1 MSSIG
6 LTLGTSARPAR
17 VAAVVTLFLGA
28 IGLVGWILGA
38 DRLTSVIPGAVQMKA
53 NTAVGILLCGISLL
67 ILNYRTSAN
76 LERIARAMA
85 TLALA
90 LGAATLGEYVFDWH
104 LGIDEVL
111 VKDNNGAFGIFHGRM
126 SPFSATAFIILGFAV
141 AGLRTHFL
149 DRASRIAAS
158 LGLAIGLVSLLG
170 YLWNAGDLTTD
181 RWLPPIAINTAVC
194 FVAIAIG
201 VLLTRSSAAGAHA
214 TEHIALASVEFRILG
229 GFAAAISLLVL
240 GGSFTYKTGEE
251 LTDSM
256 QWIAHTQEVRTE
268 LSAIFGSVAGAN
280 VVVRDYLGTGEPSRL
295 ETYQQLVAGER
306 AHLANLLSLV
316 ADNPPQRDNAMQ
328 LAALVEKELA
338 VLDQSAAAF
347 KAYGLPAAR
356 AVLAVSR
363 TENTVS
369 HVGAATAH
377 MDDIEKGLVHSRE
390 AKAAKVRLTTLTSLL
405 LTLAAAIGLFIVLF
419 RGIHREMLA
428 RYGAEQALRESDQ
441 YNRSIIESSPDCVSV
456 LTTDALITQM
466 TPQGLKLLG
475 IDDFGAVAGTDWCSF
490 WSSEDQTAARG
501 AIAAAGNGLPGRFS
515 GVTERG
521 GVKKWWDV
529 IVMPIPDSDG
539 QAERLLAVARDISEV
554 KRSESNLVAANRFL
568 DSLIDSLPVMV
579 VVTDAKTLRFVRMNR
594 MVEDTMGVSAGQM
607 VGKTAYDLL
616 EPDEADLTRKTD
628 HEALTSGKLIDIIE
642 RNVFTKSGVRVLN
655 TKKVPIYAESG
666 EVQYLLAIS
675 TDITASKL
683 SEQAIREL
691 NAQLEAKANQLQSM
705 NKELESFSYSV
716 SHDLRAPLRAIDGFA
731 EIIQEDYAAKLDDEA
746 RRYLAVIRDN
756 SRRMGLLIDD
766 LLEFSRLGRQAVSNI
781 ELNVEQLVREVVEEV
796 LHAESQGAAGKPMPR
811 VDIGVLPAVCGDR
824 ALLRQVWT
832 NLISNAVKY
841 SSKSP
846 FPHIQ
851 IGGSAGEE
859 ENQYFVRDN
868 GVGFS
873 MAYVE
878 KLFGVFQRLHR
889 ADEYPGTGVGLAI
902 VHRVVTR
909 HGGRVWA
916 QGKINDGATFS
927 FALPRET

>member
-1 MSSIG
+1 MSSPG

-17 VAAVVTLFLGA
+17 VAAVVTLILGV
-28 IGLVGWILGA
+28 IGLAGWILQA
-38 DRLTSVIPGAVQMKA
+38 STLTSVIPGAVQMKA
-53 NTAVGILLCGISLL
+53 NTAVGILLCGAALL

-85 TLALA
+85 TLALG
-90 LGAATLGEYVFDWH
+90 LGAATLGEYLFDWH

-111 VKDNNGAFGIFHGRM
+111 VKDNNGAFGVFHGRM

-141 AGLRTHFL
+141 AGLRMHFL
-149 DRASRIAAS
+149 DRAARIAAG

-201 VLLTRSSAAGAHA
+201 VLLTRSSAAGEHA
-214 TEHIALASVEFRILG
+214 TPHIALASVEFRIIG

-240 GGSFTYKTGEE
+240 GGSFTYKAGEE

-268 LSAIFGSVAGAN
+268 LSAIFGAVAGAN
-280 VVVRDYLGTGEPSRL
+280 VVARDYLGTGAPSRL
-295 ETYQQLVAGER
+295 EEYQQLVAGER

-316 ADNPPQRDNAMQ
+316 ADNPPQRENAVQ
-328 LAALVEKELA
+328 LGTLVEKELT
-338 VLDQSAAAF
+338 VLDQSVTAF

-369 HVGAATAH
+369 HVGAATAK
-377 MDDIEKGLVHSRE
+377 MDDIEKQLVHSRE

-419 RGIHREMLA
+419 RGVHREMLA
-428 RYGAEQALRESDQ
+428 RHGAEQALRESDQ

-456 LTTDALITQM
+456 LTTDAHITQM
-466 TPQGLKLLG
+466 TPQGLKLMG

-490 WSSEDQTAARG
+490 WNSEDQTAARD
-501 AIAAAGNGLPGRFS
+501 AIAAARNG
-515 GVTERG
+515 
-521 GVKKWWDV
+521 
-529 IVMPIPDSDG
+529 VMPIPASDG

-594 MVEDTMGVSAGQM
+594 MFEDTLGVPAGHM

-616 EPDEADLTRKTD
+616 QPDEADLTRKTD
-628 HEALTSGKLIDIIE
+628 HEALTSGKLIDITE
-642 RNVFTKSGVRVLN
+642 RNIFTKSGVRVLN
-655 TKKVPIYAESG
+655 TKKVPIYDESG
-666 EVQYLLAIS
+666 AVQYLLAIS
-675 TDITASKL
+675 TDITASKF

-691 NAQLEAKANQLQSM
+691 NAQLEAKAVQLQST

-756 SRRMGLLIDD
+756 SKRMGLLIDD
-766 LLEFSRLGRQAVSNI
+766 LLEFSRLGRQVVSNI
-781 ELNVEQLVREVVEEV
+781 EVNVEQLVREVVAEV
-796 LHAESQGAAGKPMPR
+796 LHTESLRATGKPLPR
-811 VDIGVLPAVCGDR
+811 VDIGMLPEVCGDR

-851 IGGSAGEE
+851 VGGSAGEE

-916 QGKINDGATFS
+916 EGKVNDGAMFS
-927 FALPRET
+927 FALPRGT